1 MRYQIFAILFC
12 LLAAC
17 AKMEELSADAL
28 VFTSNLVDSIPLIKR
43 GPRYLPYRSKP
54 KNSNAS
60 STLEHQMDL
69 YRTQY
74 KAQNNINANT
84 RKRKPRSKP
93 VSKCKPP
100 KWSKNLAKYA
110 SIPLRGCSQT
120 ASLTPDGGAGSIITY
135 HYGPFDIIEVVGDP
149 VGITISGNF
158 AASFNN
164 QITSIVRSHGITI
177 NSNFDL
183 SSALV
188 HYIVNNSCLYFST
201 TRKADQMAI
210 IAWGLVRATNAGDLK
225 LINDIITDFCIRS
238 LK

>member
-28 VFTSNLVDSIPLIKR
+28 IFTNKLVDSIPLITR

-60 STLEHQMDL
+60 SNALEHQMDL
-69 YRTQY
+69 YRTQ
-74 KAQNNINANT
+74 NNINTNT
-84 RKRKPRSKP
+84 RKRKPRSKF

-100 KWSKNLAKYA
+100 KWSKNLARYTN
-110 SIPLRGCSQT
+110 IPLRGCSQT

-135 HYGPFDIIEVVGDP
+135 HYGPFDIVEVVGDP
-149 VGITISGNF
+149 EGITISGNF
-158 AASFNN
+158 AASFSS
-164 QITSIVRSHGITI
+164 QITAVVRSRGIVI

-183 SSALV
+183 TSALV
-188 HYIVNNSCLYFST
+188 HYVINNSCLYFST